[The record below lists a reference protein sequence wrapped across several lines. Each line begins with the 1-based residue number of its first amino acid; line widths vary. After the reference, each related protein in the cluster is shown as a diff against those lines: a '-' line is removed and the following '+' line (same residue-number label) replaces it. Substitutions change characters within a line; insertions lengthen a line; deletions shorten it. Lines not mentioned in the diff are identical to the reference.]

1 MPAGSS
7 PLTRPRGRLPARVYW
22 FRRGL
27 VLGTPVLLVIG
38 FAHLLGGGGGS
49 TPPKAELADAGT
61 STHSTPSSPHPSGP
75 TATDTAPI
83 IPSSTPLAT
92 PDGPCKTDDLSVQPG
107 VPSPKAGGPVIIQV
121 QVSTT
126 RDACTFTASP
136 KTLAVKVTSGSDRVW
151 SSQDCHSAVPTR
163 SLIVRSSTPVTVPVS
178 WNGRRS
184 VPGSCNDT
192 QAWAR
197 AGYYHALAAVIG
209 STPADVQFRLS
220 VPPRPVVTK
229 TAKPK
234 TDAKSKKTP
243 SSGSSGSSSG
253 GSSGGGAQG
262 KGTKCGGDN
271 TASSC

>member
-49 TPPKAELADAGT
+49 TPPKAQLADAGT

-75 TATDTAPI
+75 TVTGHAPI
-83 IPSSTPLAT
+83 TPSSTPLAI
-92 PDGPCKTDDLSVQPG
+92 PDGPCKTDDLSVQPA
-107 VPSPKAGGPVIIQV
+107 VPHPLAGGPVVIQI

-136 KTLAVKVTSGSDRVW
+136 TTLAVKVTSGSDRVW
-151 SSQDCHSAVPTR
+151 SSQDCHPAVPTR

-234 TDAKSKKTP
+234 TDPKSSPKSNRAP
-243 SSGSSGSSSG
+243 SSGSSGS
-253 GSSGGGAQG
+253 GAQG